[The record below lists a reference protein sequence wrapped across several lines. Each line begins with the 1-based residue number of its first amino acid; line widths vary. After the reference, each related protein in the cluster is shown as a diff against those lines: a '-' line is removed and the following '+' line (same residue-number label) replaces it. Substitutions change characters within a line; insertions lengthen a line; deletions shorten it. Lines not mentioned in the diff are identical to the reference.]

1 MYNVKILFRMKAN
14 TEYSS
19 NALIL
24 SRKKDANKHVEID
37 KTFLS
42 RLLNVLRHTR
52 DCYGASDFLI
62 DEEIFYLINTVDN
75 LRHFQLLTIDSEE
88 ERDYFK
94 NIGE

>member
-1 MYNVKILFRMKAN
+1 MKEN

-19 NALIL
+19 NVLIL
-24 SRKKDANKHVEID
+24 CRKKDANEHVEID

-42 RLLNVLRHTR
+42 RLLNVLRHIR
-52 DCYGASDFLI
+52 DCYGASDMLI
-62 DEEIFYLINTVDN
+62 DEEIFYLINTVNN
-75 LRHFQLLTIDSEE
+75 LRYFQLQTIGSEE